1 MIGYE
6 VLIDRLNGTP
16 LSVYRTKKTTAMA
29 HLNWHALAENSFKNR
44 SIVLVGLIVSLK
56 NDRNGRGFKNFV
68 RTLRATVLLEPPFRE
83 SWICHCN
90 TVAIGSVAKG
100 CWAKKESSLKTRDS
114 RKNS

>member
-1 MIGYE
+1 
-6 VLIDRLNGTP
+6 
-16 LSVYRTKKTTAMA
+16 MA

-44 SIVLVGLIVSLK
+44 LIVLVGLIVSLAK
-56 NDRNGRGFKNFV
+56 MIEMGVVLRQSGCGFKNFAH
-68 RTLRATVLLEPPFRE
+68 TLRATVLLEPPFRE

-90 TVAIGSVAKG
+90 TVAVGSVAKG